1 MRKLVLL
8 SIAIVAT
15 ILAKTIDLPAAQAP
29 AGASAERATSLSIL
43 VVHGPNMNL
52 LGRREP
58 EIYGS
63 MTLEQVNDRIRALAA
78 DLGVEVVIVQ
88 SNHEGVIVDTFQEHM
103 DEVDGA
109 IINAAGLSFHSVP
122 IHDVIKAMPF
132 PVIEVHMSNLGT
144 RDAIHQGSIMTP
156 AVHASVMGFGWRSY
170 TAALG
175 ALVDLLRERAAAGTG
190 R

>member
-1 MRKLVLL
+1 MHILAFVCF
-8 SIAIVAT
+8 AILATLMPRSAAAADAVAT
-15 ILAKTIDLPAAQAP
+15 QTPASS
-29 AGASAERATSLSIL
+29 SARLTIL

-63 MTLEQVNDRIRALAA
+63 MTLDQVNERLRALAST
-78 DLGVEVVIVQ
+78 LGVDVVIVQ
-88 SNHEGVIVDTFQEHM
+88 SNHEGVIVDTFQQHM
-103 DEVDGA
+103 DDVDGA

-122 IHDVIKAMPF
+122 IHDVIKAMPY

-144 RDAIHQGSIMTP
+144 RDAIHQGSLITP

-175 ALVDLLRERAAAGTG
+175 ALVEHVRELKGGTK
-190 R
+190 